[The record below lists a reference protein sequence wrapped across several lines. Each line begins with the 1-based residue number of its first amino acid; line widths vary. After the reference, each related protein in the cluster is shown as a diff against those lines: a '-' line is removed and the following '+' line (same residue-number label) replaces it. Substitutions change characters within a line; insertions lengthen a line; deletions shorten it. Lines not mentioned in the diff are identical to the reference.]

1 LASGGRF
8 DVTTVATGEELLD
21 RFAHARFDLV
31 VLDVLMPGMDGPT
44 TLARLRKLPA
54 AAGVPVVFLSGRDEP
69 SEVARL
75 QSMGAQAVLAK
86 PFDPGLLAGT
96 LGEILDRHK
105 SAKPPAAP
113 AARSGAERKT
123 R

>member
-1 LASGGRF
+1 LASGGHF
-8 DVTTVATGEELLD
+8 EVTTTATGEELLD
-21 RFAHARFDLV
+21 RYGKARFDLV

-54 AAGVPVVFLSGRDEP
+54 GADVPVVFLSGRDEP

-75 QSMGAQAVLAK
+75 KSLGALAVLAK

-96 LGEILDRHK
+96 LAEILEHHK
-105 SAKPPAAP
+105 SARNPAAP
-113 AARSGAERKT
+113 GARPGAER
-123 R
+123 RPR